1 MSPAF
6 LPAPPLAVSEW
17 FNTPAPL
24 SLDDFRGR
32 IVVLHTFQML
42 CPGCVSHGLP
52 QAQAVHDRFAGQGV
66 VVMGLHTVFEHHAAM
81 TPIALEAFIHEYRWS
96 FPIGVDRPSG
106 SDPVPQ
112 TMRAYQLR
120 GTPSLVVIDRAG
132 RIRQSAFG
140 RVDDLSLGALLGQLM
155 METDQTTVQPAGAR
169 ENVQGVSACNGE
181 HCVREL

>member
-1 MSPAF
+1 MSPEF

-24 SLDDFRGR
+24 SLDDFQGL

-52 QAQAVHDRFAGQGV
+52 QAQAVHDRFAGLGV
-66 VVMGLHTVFEHHAAM
+66 AVMGLHTVFEHHAAM
-81 TPIALEAFIHEYRWS
+81 APIALEAFIHEYRWS

-140 RVDDLSLGALLGQLM
+140 RVDDLSLGAFLGQLM
-155 METDQTTVQPAGAR
+155 MEPCPTTVPPADAR
-169 ENVQGVSACNGE
+169 ESLQGVGFSNSEVCASGD
-181 HCVREL
+181 